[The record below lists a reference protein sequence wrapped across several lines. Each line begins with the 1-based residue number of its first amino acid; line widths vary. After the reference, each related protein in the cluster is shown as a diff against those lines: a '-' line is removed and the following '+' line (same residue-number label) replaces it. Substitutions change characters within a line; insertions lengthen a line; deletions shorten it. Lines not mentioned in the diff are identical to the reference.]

1 MPRPDSRRVPML
13 AFKHSRSLCYCII
26 SLTHQSEKRT
36 LLLEIG
42 ELLMATIDAS
52 FASARPARRT
62 DWLGRSATFCYL
74 AIAAGQLLFVAFIL
88 LFYYPSTLSGDFAAW
103 NDKPLIKGFVAGD
116 TAGNLFFAVHV
127 LMAAIIT
134 FGGLVQL
141 VPAIRGRW
149 PAVHRWNGR
158 LYLVSELSLALGGLW
173 LTWVRETWLN
183 YIGAIGITLDALLI
197 TGFAALAWQAARH
210 RQYADHRRWAIR
222 LFAVASAVWFMR
234 VGYMAWGLASG
245 GAGIGKAMDGPF
257 DLFLAFANSLLPL
270 AIAELYLRAGA
281 RGTPLARQAT
291 AALLGVSGLVILAGS
306 AGAWMMMWGPY
317 I

>member
-1 MPRPDSRRVPML
+1 
-13 AFKHSRSLCYCII
+13 
-26 SLTHQSEKRT
+26 
-36 LLLEIG
+36 
-42 ELLMATIDAS
+42 MATIDAS
-52 FASARPARRT
+52 ITSARPARRT

-88 LFYYPSTLSGDFAAW
+88 LYYYPPTLSGNFAEW
-103 NDKPLIKGFVAGD
+103 NDKPIIKGFVAGD

-127 LMAAIIT
+127 LLAAVIT

-141 VPAIRGRW
+141 VPAIRNRR
-149 PAVHRWNGR
+149 PMLHRWNGR
-158 LYLVSELSLALGGLW
+158 AYMLCALALALGGLW
-173 LTWVRETWLN
+173 MTWGRGTWLN
-183 YIGAIGITLDALLI
+183 QIGAIGITLDALLI
-197 TGFAALAWQAARH
+197 IGFAALAWQAARH
-210 RQYADHRRWAIR
+210 RRFADHRRWAIR

-270 AIAELYLRAGA
+270 AVAEIYLRADA
-281 RGTPLARQAT
+281 RGTRLARRST
-291 AALLGVSGLVILAGS
+291 AALLAVSGLVILAGS
-306 AGAWMMMWGPY
+306 AGAWMMMWSPY

>member
-1 MPRPDSRRVPML
+1 
-13 AFKHSRSLCYCII
+13 
-26 SLTHQSEKRT
+26 
-36 LLLEIG
+36 
-42 ELLMATIDAS
+42 MATIDAS
-52 FASARPARRT
+52 IAPAGPARRA

-88 LFYYPSTLSGDFAAW
+88 LYYYPPTLTGNFAAW
-103 NDKPLIKGFVAGD
+103 NEKPIITGFVAGD

-127 LMAAIIT
+127 LMAAVIT

-149 PAVHRWNGR
+149 PALHRWNGR
-158 LYLVSELSLALGGLW
+158 LYLVSALTLALGGLW
-173 LTWVRETWLN
+173 MTWGRGTWLALG
-183 YIGAIGITLDALLI
+183 GAIGITLDALLI
-197 TGFAALAWQAARH
+197 IGFAALAWQAARH
-210 RQYADHRRWAIR
+210 RRFADHRRWAIR

-234 VGYMAWGLASG
+234 VGYMAWGLATG

-270 AIAELYLRAGA
+270 AVAEIYLRAGA
-281 RGTPLARQAT
+281 RGTPAARKGV
-291 AALLGVSGLVILAGS
+291 AALLVLSGLVILAGS
-306 AGAWMMMWGPY
+306 AGAWMVMWGPY

>member
-1 MPRPDSRRVPML
+1 
-13 AFKHSRSLCYCII
+13 
-26 SLTHQSEKRT
+26 
-36 LLLEIG
+36 
-42 ELLMATIDAS
+42 MATIDRSTAH
-52 FASARPARRT
+52 ARPARRI

-88 LFYYPSTLSGDFAAW
+88 LYYYPPTLTGDFAAW
-103 NDKPLIKGFVAGD
+103 NEKPIIKGFVAGD

-127 LMAAIIT
+127 LLAAVIT

-141 VPAIRGRW
+141 VPAIRNRR
-149 PAVHRWNGR
+149 PLLHRWNGR
-158 LYLVSELSLALGGLW
+158 LYMICAAALALGGLW
-173 LTWVRETWLN
+173 MTWGRGTWLN
-183 YIGAIGITLDALLI
+183 YVGAIGITLDALLI

-210 RQYADHRRWAIR
+210 GQFADHRRWAIR

-234 VGYMAWGLASG
+234 VGYMAWGLATG

-281 RGTPLARQAT
+281 RGTPLARRVT

-306 AGAWMMMWGPY
+306 AGAWMVMWGPY